1 MGQAIREYRRYE
13 DNQIDIR
20 NTYELSEVNP
30 DFWNINDQISSDLKD
45 QSETR
50 LVLFPKEDIS
60 IDELTEQMS
69 DLFSAGL

>member
-13 DNQIDIR
+13 FNQIDIK